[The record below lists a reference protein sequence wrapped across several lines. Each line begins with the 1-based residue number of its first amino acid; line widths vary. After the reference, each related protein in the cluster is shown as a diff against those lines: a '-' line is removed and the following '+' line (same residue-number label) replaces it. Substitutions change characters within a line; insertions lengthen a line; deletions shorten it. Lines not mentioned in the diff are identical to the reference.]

1 MPPLLASRRAVA
13 YGWLAGDRPEAPTFP
28 PPSTCL
34 VESELE
40 KKRRFGRPCDGSLS
54 ELSESLFFF
63 AR

>member
-40 KKRRFGRPCDGSLS
+40 KKEALRATLRRLS
-54 ELSESLFFF
+54 K
-63 AR
+63 